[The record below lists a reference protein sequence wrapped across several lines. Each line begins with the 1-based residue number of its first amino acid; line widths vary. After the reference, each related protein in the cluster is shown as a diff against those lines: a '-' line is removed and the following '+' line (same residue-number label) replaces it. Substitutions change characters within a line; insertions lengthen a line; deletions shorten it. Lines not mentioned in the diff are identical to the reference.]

1 MLIEK
6 TLGGTRMN
14 LAILNHTPNL
24 DNVKE
29 LVKKTSNCN
38 IEENDNVKKKI
49 RIHDDPGELIRYK
62 NKQAR
67 KRTNELYTDEYFKKF
82 H

>member
-1 MLIEK
+1 M
-6 TLGGTRMN
+6 THDV
-14 LAILNHTPNL
+14 LATKINP
-24 DNVKE
+24 DRVKE
-29 LVKKTSNCN
+29 LLDITSDQQSDKK
-38 IEENDNVKKKI
+38 V